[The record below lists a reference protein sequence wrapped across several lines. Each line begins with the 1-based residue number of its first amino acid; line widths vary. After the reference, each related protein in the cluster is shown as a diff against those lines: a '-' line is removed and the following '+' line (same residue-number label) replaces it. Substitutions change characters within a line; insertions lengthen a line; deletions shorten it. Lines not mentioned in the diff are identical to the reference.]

1 MKPTTLYKGW
11 HMSASESLEIT
22 ITDCK
27 SSVTPW
33 DEKQWEAQVQ
43 FPGYTNFVK
52 TYIKRQVSD
61 ELIKDGIYNAEAIKN
76 QKGYYEIESIVPV
89 GEYIANED
97 GNPAKHISTSNISL
111 NSYLIIRQNASRSAN
126 ILLGK
131 LMQNTDAVEFE
142 IEKPN
147 SYIDEYLEHLIDF
160 NTEIILKKVKDG
172 TWQEEF
178 TKPVEDVSKE

>member
-1 MKPTTLYKGW
+1 
-11 HMSASESLEIT
+11 MSATENLEIT
-22 ITDCK
+22 IKDCK

-43 FPGYTNFVK
+43 FPGHTNFVK

-61 ELIKDGIYNAEAIKN
+61 EPIKDGVYQAEAIKN
-76 QKGYYEIESIVPV
+76 QKGYYEIQAIVPI
-89 GEYIANED
+89 GEYVANAD

-126 ILLGK
+126 ILLGN
-131 LMQNTDAVEFE
+131 LMQNATTCEFE

-160 NTEIILKKVKDG
+160 NTQIILKKVKDG
-172 TWQEEF
+172 TWQEEI
-178 TKPVEDVSKE
+178 TEPAEDVSKEE

>member
-1 MKPTTLYKGW
+1 
-11 HMSASESLEIT
+11 MSATENLEIT
-22 ITDCK
+22 IKDCK

-43 FPGYTNFVK
+43 FPGHTNFVK

-61 ELIKDGIYNAEAIKN
+61 EPIKDGVYQAEAIKN
-76 QKGYYEIESIVPV
+76 QKGYYEIQAIVPI
-89 GEYIANED
+89 GEYVANVD

-126 ILLGK
+126 ILLANLINEKK
-131 LMQNTDAVEFE
+131 LTITDFE
-142 IEKPN
+142 GIEK
-147 SYIDEYLEHLIDF
+147 LIRRFTDVNF
-160 NTEIILKKVKDG
+160 EKIVEKVKDG
-172 TWQEEF
+172 TWQEEI

>member
-1 MKPTTLYKGW
+1 
-11 HMSASESLEIT
+11 MSASESLEIT

-27 SSVTPW
+27 TSMTPW

-61 ELIKDGIYNAEAIKN
+61 ELIKDGIYKAEAIKN
-76 QKGYYEIESIVPV
+76 QKGYYEIESIVPI
-89 GEYIANED
+89 GEYVANED
-97 GNPAKHISTSNISL
+97 GNPAKPIISNTSNISL

-126 ILLGK
+126 ILLSNYINEKNLVSIQEAGGIEALVK
-131 LMQNTDAVEFE
+131 RFTDVNFEKIVE
-142 IEKPN
+142 
-147 SYIDEYLEHLIDF
+147 
-160 NTEIILKKVKDG
+160 KVKDG

>member
-1 MKPTTLYKGW
+1 
-11 HMSASESLEIT
+11 MSASESLEIT

-27 SSVTPW
+27 TSVTPW

-61 ELIKDGIYNAEAIKN
+61 ELIKDGIYKAEAIKN
-76 QKGYYEIESIVPV
+76 QKGYYEIESIVPI
-89 GEYIANED
+89 GEYVANVD
-97 GNPAKHISTSNISL
+97 GNPAKPIISNTSGISL

-131 LMQNTDAVEFE
+131 LMQKKDFVLE
-142 IEKPN
+142 IDKPF
-147 SYIDEYLEHLIDF
+147 SLIDEHLEHLTDV
-160 NTEIILKKVKDG
+160 NTQIILKKVKDG

-178 TKPVEDVSKE
+178 TNPAEDVSKE